1 MISWG
6 KNVTAVVTYFKIVT
20 Q

>member
-6 KNVTAVVTYFKIVT
+6 KKMN
-20 Q
+20 